1 MDLLQSLI
9 ELDKELLLFLNS
21 FNNGYWDNFFWMFT
35 SKEVWVP
42 LYLTLAYVIF
52 KNHGLRGLVTV
63 LFIGLLITLCDQIS
77 TNVFKHG
84 IERLRPSRDEDLQY
98 LVHLINGKRG
108 GMYGF
113 VSSHSTNSFGLALFT
128 SLLFRNRTYS
138 IFIFAWAAI
147 NAYSR
152 VYMGVHYPGDIIGG
166 MLLGL
171 LLARIVYG
179 IYLRV
184 IPRFVVIS
192 HHNKRIL
199 KAGIAE
205 SFATDYRM
213 IFFAIIIMTGTLLTA
228 AKVMLKITG

>member
-1 MDLLQSLI
+1 MGLLQSLI
-9 ELDKELLLFLNS
+9 ELDTELLFFLNS
-21 FNNGYWDNFFWMFT
+21 FHNGFWDNFFWMFT
-35 SKEVWVP
+35 SKEVWLP

-52 KNHGLRGLVTV
+52 KNHGLKGLVTI
-63 LFIGLLITLCDQIS
+63 LSIGLLIVLCDQIS
-77 TNVFKHG
+77 TNVFKQG
-84 IERLRPSRDEDLQY
+84 FERLRPSRDEDLQF

-113 VSSHSTNSFGLALFT
+113 VSSHSTNSFGLAIFT

-138 IFIFAWAAI
+138 IFIFSWAAI

-171 LLARIVYG
+171 ILGRIVYG

-184 IPRFVVIS
+184 LPRFVVIS
-192 HHNKRIL
+192 HHNKRLLKSGISDSFGNDSRLVFFSIIL
-199 KAGIAE
+199 
-205 SFATDYRM
+205 
-213 IFFAIIIMTGTLLTA
+213 MTGTLLMA

>member
-1 MDLLQSLI
+1 MGLLQSLI
-9 ELDKELLLFLNS
+9 ELDTELLLFLNS
-21 FNNGYWDNFFWMFT
+21 FHNGFWDNFFWMFT
-35 SKEVWVP
+35 SKEVWLP

-52 KNHGLRGLVTV
+52 KNHGLKGLVTI
-63 LFIGLLITLCDQIS
+63 LSIGLLIVLCDQIS
-77 TNVFKHG
+77 TNVFKQG
-84 IERLRPSRDEDLQY
+84 FERLRPSRDEDLQF

-113 VSSHSTNSFGLALFT
+113 VSSHSTNSFGLAIFT

-138 IFIFAWAAI
+138 IFIFSWAAI

-171 LLARIVYG
+171 ILGRIVYG

-184 IPRFVVIS
+184 LPRFVVIS
-192 HHNKRIL
+192 HHNKRLLKSGISDSFGNDSRLVFFSIIL
-199 KAGIAE
+199 
-205 SFATDYRM
+205 
-213 IFFAIIIMTGTLLTA
+213 MTGTLLMA

>member
-52 KNHGLRGLVTV
+52 KNHGLKGLVTV
-63 LFIGLLITLCDQIS
+63 VFIGLVIVLCDQIS

-84 IERLRPSRDEDLQY
+84 FERLRPSRDEDLKY

-128 SLLFRNRTYS
+128 SLLFRNKTYS
-138 IFIFAWAAI
+138 LFIFLWAAV

-152 VYMGVHYPGDIIGG
+152 IYMGVHYPGDIIGG

-171 LLARIVYG
+171 ILGRIVYG

-199 KAGIAE
+199 KSGIAE
-205 SFATDYRM
+205 SFGKDYRL
-213 IFFAIIIMTGTLLTA
+213 IFFSIIIMTGTLLMA